1 MGAGERSE
9 TVTSPEPAPSPGV
22 VLLGDAISV
31 LRSEWAST
39 FSDVSRLT
47 SLRELWPQVCAL
59 SAHVTERIGDIHVA
73 GAATADAFA
82 STTALLRARLRMS
95 GGEAGKFIRVAV
107 GLRKLRA
114 VTAAFA
120 EGRISLEHADA
131 ICHVAADLGDA
142 AMADGQLEQVLL
154 EYALVKNSTD
164 VRQLG
169 RMIKSHII
177 SKESAEERQVRM
189 YEGRWLQSAT
199 TFDGMVH
206 LEAMLDPI
214 TGAAVQAALAAYM
227 PGPDKDRS
235 RTPRQRRADALADI
249 VTVALA
255 NKDRSLT
262 GDEKPHVTVTIP
274 LDTLLHGHP
283 TVANTDSGTGD
294 TADTGLTGDTV
305 LTGDTG
311 DGRGDGDG
319 RPPGTD
325 TGRGQARA
333 GDGRGQTGERAGNQ
347 TVNKADNKTGNNAGD
362 PGGRRRLHHHPPPGG
377 EPVNTSTNTSASAWD
392 LAMARQQAQHALRR
406 QHNGNQAEIT
416 RAYLADYL
424 KPGTIP
430 VLGTSREP
438 ISPEAARRLACD
450 AKIIPIVLGTRSEPL
465 DIGRA
470 SRTVPLPM
478 RRAIEFRDVHCRFP
492 GCDRPAKW
500 CEAHHVRFWVRDE
513 GPTEINNLVL
523 TCKFHHVVVHE
534 YGWNLTFDP
543 VTNTVRVTRPD
554 GTPHDL
560 VSTCD
565 GAA

>member
-1 MGAGERSE
+1 MMSNMGTGEGIE
-9 TVTSPEPAPSPGV
+9 AATSPSPGV

-82 STTALLRARLRMS
+82 STTALLRTRLRMS

-283 TVANTDSGTGD
+283 TARNTN
-294 TADTGLTGDTV
+294 ADN
-305 LTGDTG
+305 GDTG
-311 DGRGDGDG
+311 DSGAGMGDGESDGDGDG
-319 RPPGTD
+319 RPSGAD
-325 TGRGQARA
+325 ADRGQGHAGATTCGPPARPSNTRPSNDGNPPSPVPEPFGDILLRVSRGA
-333 GDGRGQTGERAGNQ
+333 GWSATARSGRTCPRR
-347 TVNKADNKTGNNAGD
+347 TVV
-362 PGGRRRLHHHPPPGG
+362 GRRCRRRR
-377 EPVNTSTNTSASAWD
+377 SAACPRPWLSSA
-392 LAMARQQAQHALRR
+392 AVGA
-406 QHNGNQAEIT
+406 
-416 RAYLADYL
+416 
-424 KPGTIP
+424 
-430 VLGTSREP
+430 
-438 ISPEAARRLACD
+438 
-450 AKIIPIVLGTRSEPL
+450 IVR
-465 DIGRA
+465 IA
-470 SRTVPLPM
+470 
-478 RRAIEFRDVHCRFP
+478 
-492 GCDRPAKW
+492 
-500 CEAHHVRFWVRDE
+500 
-513 GPTEINNLVL
+513 N
-523 TCKFHHVVVHE
+523 
-534 YGWNLTFDP
+534 FDP
-543 VTNTVRVTRPD
+543 LRLRII
-554 GTPHDL
+554 HR
-560 VSTCD
+560 
-565 GAA
+565 